1 MIGKTFGHFRRD
13 SLTETDG
20 EDGPAAL
27 RVSNLD
33 LAVVQQNN
41 GLDDGQAQSMSAPAL
56 GDAEEGFEHR
66 LHEGLIHA
74 RPVVPDGQSPF
85 IVQ

>member
-1 MIGKTFGHFRRD
+1 MIGKAFGPFRRD
-13 SLTETDG
+13 SLTKTDG

-66 LHEGLIHA
+66 LHEGLVYA
-74 RPVVPDGQSPF
+74 RPVVPDRQPSL